1 MTDSPSDEVR
11 LRATETQMRR
21 ALGLHDAGP
30 SKSEPGPAPAPSN
43 GPHRPF
49 RRFVRDGDVPVSVIH
64 RDDPTA
70 ATGTNQLDAA
80 RQTIRSLSVAREQA
94 ERQLTEAQNA
104 VRDLQ
109 TKLAHE
115 RMARD
120 EAIRRVEAERQTVQL
135 SLQSVQAELE
145 AERDARTS
153 AEARAAEATVRCRDA
168 EQRLRAVNEAGQQPA
183 PYTGRPRGRP
193 RKILAAIEDMASTG
207 VLAFEEDGAEEF
219 AAGEAAMTAELHEA
233 SGGTPE
239 VDAEQAPPVR
249 RRGRP
254 PKVREQVEPEQE
266 PEFIE
271 WWKPGWKARLP

>member
-1 MTDSPSDEVR
+1 MADSPSDEVR

-30 SKSEPGPAPAPSN
+30 SKSEPGPTPAPSN

-94 ERQLTEAQNA
+94 ERQVAEAQNV

-115 RMARD
+115 RMAKD
-120 EAIRRVEAERQTVQL
+120 EAIRRVEAEKQAVQQT
-135 SLQSVQAELE
+135 LQSVQAELE
-145 AERDARTS
+145 AERDARAS
-153 AEARAAEATVRCRDA
+153 AEARAVEATVRCRDA
-168 EQRLRAVNEAGQQPA
+168 EQRLRAVKDAGQQPT

-193 RKILAAIEDMASTG
+193 RKIVAVAEDMASTG
-207 VLAFEEDGAEEF
+207 VLAFEVEDGAEEF
-219 AAGEAAMTAELHEA
+219 AAGEAAAVAEPDA
-233 SGGTPE
+233 ATRTPE
-239 VDAEQAPPVR
+239 VDAEPAPQVR

-254 PKVREQVEPEQE
+254 PKVREEAGPE

>member
-1 MTDSPSDEVR
+1 MADSPSDEVR

-30 SKSEPGPAPAPSN
+30 SKSEPGPTPAPSN

-64 RDDPTA
+64 REDPTA

-94 ERQLTEAQNA
+94 ERHLVEAQNA

-115 RMARD
+115 RMAKD
-120 EAIRRVEAERQTVQL
+120 EAIRRVEAERQAVQQT
-135 SLQSVQAELE
+135 LQSVQAELE
-145 AERDARTS
+145 VERDARAS
-153 AEARAAEATVRCRDA
+153 AETRAAEATVRYRDA
-168 EQRLRAVNEAGQQPA
+168 EQRLRVVKDTREQPT

-193 RKILAAIEDMASTG
+193 RKIIAVAEDMASTG
-207 VLAFEEDGAEEF
+207 VLAFEMDDGAEEC
-219 AAGEAAMTAELHEA
+219 AAEEAATAAEPGA
-233 SGGTPE
+233 ATRTPE
-239 VDAEQAPPVR
+239 VDAEQAPQVR

-254 PKVREQVEPEQE
+254 PKVREEAEPE

>member
-1 MTDSPSDEVR
+1 MADSPSDEVR

-21 ALGLHDAGP
+21 ALGLHDAGT

-64 RDDPTA
+64 REDPAA

-94 ERQLTEAQNA
+94 ERHLAEAQNA

-115 RMARD
+115 RMAKD
-120 EAIRRVEAERQTVQL
+120 EAIRRAEAEKQAVQQ
-135 SLQSVQAELE
+135 SLQSVQSELE
-145 AERDARTS
+145 AERDARVS
-153 AEARAAEATVRCRDA
+153 AEARAAEAMVHCRDA
-168 EQRLRAVNEAGQQPA
+168 EQRLRAVKDTGQQPA

-193 RKILAAIEDMASTG
+193 RKIVAAAEDMASTG
-207 VLAFEEDGAEEF
+207 VLAFDVEDGAEDF
-219 AAGEAAMTAELHEA
+219 AGGEATTAAEPGEA
-233 SGGTPE
+233 TMTPE
-239 VDAEQAPPVR
+239 ANAEQAPQVR

-254 PKVREQVEPEQE
+254 PKVREEPE

>member
-1 MTDSPSDEVR
+1 MVDSPSDEVR

-21 ALGLHDAGP
+21 ALGLHDTGP
-30 SKSEPGPAPAPSN
+30 AKSEPGPAPAPSN

-94 ERQLTEAQNA
+94 ERHLVEAQNA

-115 RMARD
+115 RMAKD
-120 EAIRRVEAERQTVQL
+120 EAIRRVEVERQTVQQT
-135 SLQSVQAELE
+135 LQSVQAELE
-145 AERDARTS
+145 AERDARAS
-153 AEARAAEATVRCRDA
+153 AEARAAEAMVRCRDA
-168 EQRLRAVNEAGQQPA
+168 EQRLRAVKDSGQQSA

-193 RKILAAIEDMASTG
+193 RKIVAVAEDMASTG
-207 VLAFEEDGAEEF
+207 VLAFEIEDGAEEC
-219 AAGEAAMTAELHEA
+219 AAGETATAAVPDAATR
-233 SGGTPE
+233 TPE
-239 VDAEQAPPVR
+239 VDAEPAPQVR

-254 PKVREQVEPEQE
+254 PKVREEAEPE

>member
-21 ALGLHDAGP
+21 ALGLNDAGP
-30 SKSEPGPAPAPSN
+30 AKSEPGPATAPSN

-64 RDDPTA
+64 RDDPAA

-94 ERQLTEAQNA
+94 ERQLSEAQNA

-115 RMARD
+115 RMAKE
-120 EAIRRVEAERQTVQL
+120 EAIRRVEAERQTVQQT
-135 SLQSVQAELE
+135 LQSVQAELE
-145 AERDARTS
+145 AERDARAS
-153 AEARAAEATVRCRDA
+153 AEARAAEAMVRCRDA
-168 EQRLRAVNEAGQQPA
+168 EQRLRAVKDAGQQQT
-183 PYTGRPRGRP
+183 PYVGRPRGRP
-193 RKILAAIEDMASTG
+193 RKVVAVAEGMASTG
-207 VLAFEEDGAEEF
+207 VLAFEVEDGAEEYATEDAT
-219 AAGEAAMTAELHEA
+219 AAAEPGAATQP
-233 SGGTPE
+233 PE
-239 VDAEQAPPVR
+239 IDAEQAPQVR

-254 PKVREQVEPEQE
+254 PKVREPE

>member
-1 MTDSPSDEVR
+1 
-11 LRATETQMRR
+11 MRR

-30 SKSEPGPAPAPSN
+30 AKSEPGPAPAPSN

-64 RDDPTA
+64 REDPTA

-94 ERQLTEAQNA
+94 ERQLAEAQNA

-115 RMARD
+115 RMAKD
-120 EAIRRVEAERQTVQL
+120 EAIRRVEAERQTVQQ

-145 AERDARTS
+145 AERDARAS

-168 EQRLRAVNEAGQQPA
+168 EQRLRAVKDAGQQHV

-193 RKILAAIEDMASTG
+193 RKIVAVAEDMASTG
-207 VLAFEEDGAEEF
+207 VLAFEVEDGAEEF
-219 AAGEAAMTAELHEA
+219 AAGEAVTAVEPDA
-233 SGGTPE
+233 ATPE
-239 VDAEQAPPVR
+239 VDAEQAPQVR

-254 PKVREQVEPEQE
+254 PKVREQAEPE

>member
-1 MTDSPSDEVR
+1 MADSPSDEVR

-30 SKSEPGPAPAPSN
+30 AKSEQGPAPAPSN

-94 ERQLTEAQNA
+94 ERHLVEAQNA

-115 RMARD
+115 RMAKD
-120 EAIRRVEAERQTVQL
+120 EAIRRVEAERQAVQQT
-135 SLQSVQAELE
+135 LQSVQAELE
-145 AERDARTS
+145 AERDARAS
-153 AEARAAEATVRCRDA
+153 AEARAVEATVRCREA
-168 EQRLRAVNEAGQQPA
+168 EQRLRAVKDAGQQPA

-193 RKILAAIEDMASTG
+193 RKIVAVAEDMASTG
-207 VLAFEEDGAEEF
+207 VLAFEVEDGAEEF
-219 AAGEAAMTAELHEA
+219 ADREAAAAEPDA
-233 SGGTPE
+233 APRTPE
-239 VDAEQAPPVR
+239 VDAEPAPPAR

-254 PKVREQVEPEQE
+254 PKVREQAEPE

>member
-21 ALGLHDAGP
+21 ALGLNDAGP
-30 SKSEPGPAPAPSN
+30 GKSEPGPAPAPSN

-64 RDDPTA
+64 RDDPAA

-94 ERQLTEAQNA
+94 ERQLSEAQNA

-115 RMARD
+115 RMAKD
-120 EAIRRVEAERQTVQL
+120 EAIRRVEAERQTVQQA
-135 SLQSVQAELE
+135 LQSVQADLE
-145 AERDARTS
+145 AEREARAS
-153 AEARAAEATVRCRDA
+153 AEARTAEAMARCRDA
-168 EQRLRAVNEAGQQPA
+168 EQRLRAPKDPGQQQA

-193 RKILAAIEDMASTG
+193 RKIFAVAEDVAPAG
-207 VLAFEEDGAEEF
+207 VLAFEVEDGPEEYAAED
-219 AAGEAAMTAELHEA
+219 AAAAAEANAAAMA
-233 SGGTPE
+233 PE
-239 VDAEQAPPVR
+239 VDSEPAPQVR

-254 PKVREQVEPEQE
+254 PKVREEEPE